1 MYSDWRQISDGG
13 QGGVERISME
23 DEHVFQGDGY
33 VCYFDCGDGF
43 RSVHLR

>member
-1 MYSDWRQISDGG
+1 MTEGRSVMVGRA
-13 QGGVERISME
+13 ERISME

-43 RSVHLR
+43 RSVHLH